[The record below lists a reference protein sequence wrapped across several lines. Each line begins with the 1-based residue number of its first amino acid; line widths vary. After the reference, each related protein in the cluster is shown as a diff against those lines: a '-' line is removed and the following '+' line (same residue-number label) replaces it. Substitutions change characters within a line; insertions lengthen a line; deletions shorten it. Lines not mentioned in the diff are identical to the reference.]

1 MLFSEACHG
10 KCEGIFTL
18 PSQNCAQWYAC
29 CKKCVILVEPTSRMG
44 AYWVQQLSRQHPG
57 AGGAHLG
64 LFRVL
69 LRRSGGMWLPGT
81 RGAALYHKCAR
92 NGWPAWPF
100 DASPC
105 PHESA
110 RWPGGTARE
119 IRVCPT
125 SELGSTLVPD
135 GDLGCSEHGMSMIWD
150 LDTTP
155 RLQTIATKSRVLQY
169 LGLTTIVCRSKPH
182 SPPKRTLSSKGA
194 KLVENFKQIREP
206 SGSQP
211 NHSAGQPLR
220 PPWRPRCG
228 AAFGHVGHRRRERC
242 PGHAKRGRGGAASL
256 ARGQQSPRALL
267 GRPHEC
273 CCVHR
278 HTFRVPRRVFD
289 GQRCVLG
296 AIRVRFVCHW
306 RRQLVAEA
314 QMRRNEMRH
323 LLSMAS

>member
-1 MLFSEACHG
+1 MPSHPRGKNSCIPGRARLISVREIGTCARPGLRGACACEACVG
-10 KCEGIFTL
+10 
-18 PSQNCAQWYAC
+18 SAA
-29 CKKCVILVEPTSRMG
+29 
-44 AYWVQQLSRQHPG
+44 QHPG

-155 RLQTIATKSRVLQY
+155 RPQTIATKSRVLQY
-169 LGLTTIVCRSKPH
+169 LGLAMEQCPQRPSASQFTRT
-182 SPPKRTLSSKGA
+182 TLSRSR
-194 KLVENFKQIREP
+194 ENDTSI
-206 SGSQP
+206 
-211 NHSAGQPLR
+211 
-220 PPWRPRCG
+220 
-228 AAFGHVGHRRRERC
+228 
-242 PGHAKRGRGGAASL
+242 
-256 ARGQQSPRALL
+256 
-267 GRPHEC
+267 
-273 CCVHR
+273 
-278 HTFRVPRRVFD
+278 
-289 GQRCVLG
+289 
-296 AIRVRFVCHW
+296 
-306 RRQLVAEA
+306 
-314 QMRRNEMRH
+314 
-323 LLSMAS
+323 

>member
-1 MLFSEACHG
+1 MRENAFFGSV
-10 KCEGIFTL
+10 
-18 PSQNCAQWYAC
+18 P
-29 CKKCVILVEPTSRMG
+29 CKKRGEIHTPLAKLCTVVCMLQKVCDFGGADLPYSMG

-155 RLQTIATKSRVLQY
+155 RPQTIATKSRILQY
-169 LGLTTIVCRSKPH
+169 LGL
-182 SPPKRTLSSKGA
+182 
-194 KLVENFKQIREP
+194 VE
-206 SGSQP
+206 S
-211 NHSAGQPLR
+211 
-220 PPWRPRCG
+220 
-228 AAFGHVGHRRRERC
+228 
-242 PGHAKRGRGGAASL
+242 
-256 ARGQQSPRALL
+256 
-267 GRPHEC
+267 
-273 CCVHR
+273 
-278 HTFRVPRRVFD
+278 
-289 GQRCVLG
+289 
-296 AIRVRFVCHW
+296 
-306 RRQLVAEA
+306 
-314 QMRRNEMRH
+314 
-323 LLSMAS
+323 

>member
-1 MLFSEACHG
+1 M
-10 KCEGIFTL
+10 
-18 PSQNCAQWYAC
+18 
-29 CKKCVILVEPTSRMG
+29 
-44 AYWVQQLSRQHPG
+44 
-57 AGGAHLG
+57 G

-155 RLQTIATKSRVLQY
+155 RPQTIATKSRVLQY

>member
-1 MLFSEACHG
+1 MPSHTRGKNNCIPGRVRLISVREIGTCARPALPVCGACARGFSSSA
-10 KCEGIFTL
+10 
-18 PSQNCAQWYAC
+18 
-29 CKKCVILVEPTSRMG
+29 PTTQ
-44 AYWVQQLSRQHPG
+44 A

-69 LRRSGGMWLPGT
+69 LRRSGGMGLPGT

-155 RLQTIATKSRVLQY
+155 RPQTIATKSRVLQY
-169 LGLTTIVCRSKPH
+169 LGFT
-182 SPPKRTLSSKGA
+182 PKILIQLS
-194 KLVENFKQIREP
+194 LNIDVEY
-206 SGSQP
+206 
-211 NHSAGQPLR
+211 
-220 PPWRPRCG
+220 
-228 AAFGHVGHRRRERC
+228 
-242 PGHAKRGRGGAASL
+242 
-256 ARGQQSPRALL
+256 
-267 GRPHEC
+267 
-273 CCVHR
+273 
-278 HTFRVPRRVFD
+278 
-289 GQRCVLG
+289 
-296 AIRVRFVCHW
+296 
-306 RRQLVAEA
+306 
-314 QMRRNEMRH
+314 
-323 LLSMAS
+323 